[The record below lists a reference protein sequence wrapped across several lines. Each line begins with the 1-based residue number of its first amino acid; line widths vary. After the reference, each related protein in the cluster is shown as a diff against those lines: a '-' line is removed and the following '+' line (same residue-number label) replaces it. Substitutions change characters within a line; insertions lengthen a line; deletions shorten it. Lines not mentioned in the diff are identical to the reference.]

1 MAGKKI
7 FSFLICLSF
16 PLVIGSIAGFLTRYE
31 VDGTWFN
38 LLKKPS
44 FNPPN
49 WLFAPVWTTLYILM
63 GIGLFLIWN
72 NSSGKI
78 RKKAVFIFSLQ
89 MFLNFCWS
97 VLFFYSQLIFASVID
112 IILLWICIC
121 WMILVFKQI
130 KPVAGYLQVPYLAWV
145 SFASVLDISIWILN
159 R

>member
-1 MAGKKI
+1 MTGKKI
-7 FSFLICLSF
+7 LSFLICLF
-16 PLVIGSIAGFLTRYE
+16 IPLLIGSFAGFITRYE
-31 VDGTWFN
+31 VDGSWFN

-49 WLFAPVWTTLYILM
+49 WLFGPVWTTLYILM

-72 NSSGKI
+72 NSSGEI
-78 RKKAVFIFSLQ
+78 RKKAVLVFSLQ
-89 MFLNFCWS
+89 LVLNFCWS
-97 VLFFYSQLIFASVID
+97 VLFFYSKMIFASVID

-121 WMILVFKQI
+121 WMIFLFKQI
-130 KPVAGYLQVPYLAWV
+130 KPTAGYLQLPYLAWV